1 MLIASRDRQV
11 VEKQIGEHDA
21 AADPSPSQARSQG
34 RCPCKSGTAHSPY
47 RRLVRGL
54 VRHCRSG
61 TLSIPCR
68 ELRPW
73 LADRPGDLGRSL
85 RPAAILFELVIW
97 NARRRF
103 KQAALELRPIHYC
116 LHDDGMDV
124 SSVKRSGWIPWEAFQ
139 ESVEIP
145 SSFLLFLEKGEYYLL
160 PKRCF
165 ERPNE
170 VDGLRDLLQTE
181 FAHSSKS

>member
-1 MLIASRDRQV
+1 MMRQPIRLEVKLEAKDVVRASRELLIRRTGV
-11 VEKQIGEHDA
+11 LFVAWCAIAGVGLYLFLA
-21 AADPSPSQARSQG
+21 G
-34 RCPCKSGTAHSPY
+34 NSGFGWPI
-47 RRLVRGL
+47 V
-54 VRHCRSG
+54 
-61 TLSIPCR
+61 
-68 ELRPW
+68 
-73 LADRPGDLGRSL
+73 LAILAGAFGP
-85 RPAAILFELVIW
+85 PAILFELVIW

-103 KQAALELRPIHYC
+103 KQAAHELRPIHYC

-139 ESVEIP
+139 DSVEIP

-170 VDGLRDLLQTE
+170 VDVIRDMLQTE
-181 FAHSSKS
+181 FAHRKKRK